1 MGMGVRKDPKPRSAD
16 NRRVKDHYQTLGV
29 PRDAAADEIKKA
41 YRKLARK
48 HHPDVSKATDA
59 HVRMAAVNEA
69 HEALSKPASRAA
81 YDEELLRPARPAGTR
96 FHAGAR
102 GSSGPG
108 FAFYPPGDDD
118 AAGNGDGGG
127 DGSRSDFFEQIF
139 GRSRAGRRG
148 PPVAARG
155 ADQTASIELDL
166 LDAYQGAERSF
177 TFTSSAAGG
186 DGSAGSQ
193 PQVNSRTL
201 QVRIPRGIRA
211 GQQIR
216 LAGSGSPGAHGGPA
230 GDLLLAVSFK
240 PDTRWRADGRNVYQH
255 LPIAPWEAVL
265 GTTATV
271 ATPGGQAEVHIPAG
285 WQPGRKLRLK
295 GRGIPGAGQQEA
307 GHLYLELAL
316 ALPSAD
322 SEAQR
327 AAYTAFA
334 AAFPE
339 FAPHTP
345 NMG

>member
-1 MGMGVRKDPKPRSAD
+1 MRIDLQPPPPD
-16 NRRVKDHYQTLGV
+16 NRQVKDHYQTLGV
-29 PRDAAADEIKKA
+29 ARGAAADEIKKA

-48 HHPDVSKATDA
+48 HHPDLSKAADA

-69 HEALSKPASRAA
+69 HEALSNAASRAA
-81 YDEELLRPARPAGTR
+81 YDEQLNRPAPRSGAR
-96 FHAGAR
+96 FRAGAR
-102 GSSGPG
+102 GNSGAG
-108 FAFYPPGDDD
+108 FEFYQAGDEGT
-118 AAGNGDGGG
+118 AGDG

-166 LDAYQGAERSF
+166 LDAYQGIERSF
-177 TFTSSAAGG
+177 TFSSSAAGV
-186 DGSAGSQ
+186 DGQAGGQ
-193 PQVNSRTL
+193 PGVPPHITSRTL
-201 QVRIPRGIRA
+201 QVRIPRGMRA

-240 PDTRWRADGRNVYQH
+240 PDARWRAEGRNVYQH
-255 LPIAPWEAVL
+255 VQIAPWEAAL
-265 GTTATV
+265 GATATI
-271 ATPGGQAEVHIPAG
+271 ATPGGQAEVDIPAG

-316 ALPSAD
+316 ALPAAD

-327 AAYTAFA
+327 AAYTALA
-334 AAFPE
+334 AAFPS
-339 FAPHTP
+339 FAPRAP
-345 NMG
+345 SVR